1 MSGSVT
7 PNAIDTVFAELKSR
21 GELALIPAFATAQRI
36 AGPVVVEE
44 YGSTVVVPA
53 SWTARP
59 DAYGN
64 LILEKSA

>member
-1 MSGSVT
+1 MPFGARRVYWRVPGWVNCPLYNRT
-7 PNAIDTVFAELKSR
+7 
-21 GELALIPAFATAQRI
+21 ELATGQRI
-36 AGPVVVEE
+36 EGPAIVEE

-53 SWTARP
+53 SWAVKP

>member
-1 MSGSVT
+1 VNCPLYHRT
-7 PNAIDTVFAELKSR
+7 EL
-21 GELALIPAFATAQRI
+21 GTGQRI
-36 AGPVVVEE
+36 EGPAIVEE

-53 SWTARP
+53 SWTLKP